1 MPQSSE
7 CTAVCVCGGGVG
19 DTPMPLWLEAQRA
32 LISDRGVEN
41 GNEQLAMSG
50 VGENP
55 PSPPALR
62 PGHRGTAV
70 KERSRVAAPPPL

>member
-1 MPQSSE
+1 MGTPL
-7 CTAVCVCGGGVG
+7 CHCGWRRSGPSFLIVG
-19 DTPMPLWLEAQRA
+19 L
-32 LISDRGVEN
+32 EN

-70 KERSRVAAPPPL
+70 KERSRVAAPPPP